1 MLEALESMLNTTK
14 KKRER
19 REWEGRGG
27 ERREGDKREGKAK
40 GPFTSGKVKDVGMRC

>member
-1 MLEALESMLNTTK
+1 MLEALESTLNTTK

-27 ERREGDKREGKAK
+27 EGKGGEVRGGKGTKERERQRDLLPA
-40 GPFTSGKVKDVGMRC
+40 VK